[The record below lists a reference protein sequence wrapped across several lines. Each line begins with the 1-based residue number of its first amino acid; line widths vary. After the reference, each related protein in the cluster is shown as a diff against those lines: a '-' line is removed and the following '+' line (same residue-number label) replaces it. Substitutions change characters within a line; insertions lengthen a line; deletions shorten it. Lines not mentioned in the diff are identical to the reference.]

1 MLFSYVYLTAEVK
14 RMQCDMG
21 VVNMVAAP
29 PMLNVFDGFP
39 PFSLQSVVAML
50 FWRMFQNVH
59 YSGKLLNL
67 AKIAV

>member
-50 FWRMFQNVH
+50 FWRMF
-59 YSGKLLNL
+59 
-67 AKIAV
+67 

>member
-39 PFSLQSVVAML
+39 PFSLQCCGGNAFL
-50 FWRMFQNVH
+50 ANVLKCP
-59 YSGKLLNL
+59 SFG
-67 AKIAV
+67 